1 MASKTIPFPNAGKKI
16 QVPDAGKKTQ
26 AQSPSSDQA
35 IAERTRRAVAELQ
48 DAMDQ
53 AVLAGLGVEPCFRR
67 IEQRF
72 AGKGM
77 RIESFVCKVDVY
89 RGLA

>member
-1 MASKTIPFPNAGKKI
+1 MASKTIPFPNAGR
-16 QVPDAGKKTQ
+16 KTH
-26 AQSPSSDQA
+26 AQSLSRDQA

-48 DAMDQ
+48 GAMDE
-53 AVLAGLGVEPCFRR
+53 AVLAGLVVEPCFSR

-72 AGKGM
+72 AGDGM
-77 RIESFVCKVDVY
+77 SIDSFVCKIDTF

>member
-1 MASKTIPFPNAGKKI
+1 MASKTIPFPNAGT
-16 QVPDAGKKTQ
+16 KTQ
-26 AQSPSSDQA
+26 APSPSSDQA

-53 AVLAGLGVEPCFRR
+53 AVLAGLDVKPCFRR

-77 RIESFVCKVDVY
+77 RIDSFICKVDIY

>member
-1 MASKTIPFPNAGKKI
+1 MASNTIPFPNAYKRNR
-16 QVPDAGKKTQ
+16 
-26 AQSPSSDQA
+26 AQPLSRDPE

-48 DAMDQ
+48 GAIDE
-53 AVLAGLGVEPCFRR
+53 AVLAGLVVEPCFRR

-77 RIESFVCKVDVY
+77 RIDSFVCKVDIY
-89 RGLA
+89 RGLT

>member
-1 MASKTIPFPNAGKKI
+1 MASKTIPFPNAGKKT
-16 QVPDAGKKTQ
+16 QLPNAGKNTR
-26 AQSPSSDQA
+26 AQSPSCDQA

-53 AVLAGLGVEPCFRR
+53 AVLAGLVVEPCFRR

-77 RIESFVCKVDVY
+77 RIDSFVCKVDVY

>member
-1 MASKTIPFPNAGKKI
+1 MTRKEQVVMASKTIPFPNAGKK
-16 QVPDAGKKTQ
+16 TQ
-26 AQSPSSDQA
+26 AQSLPRDQA
-35 IAERTRRAVAELQ
+35 IAERTRRAVVELQ

-53 AVLAGLGVEPCFRR
+53 AVLAGLVVKPSFRR

-77 RIESFVCKVDVY
+77 RVDSFVCKIDTF

>member
-1 MASKTIPFPNAGKKI
+1 MASKTIPFPKAGNKHLV
-16 QVPDAGKKTQ
+16 QPLSRDPD
-26 AQSPSSDQA
+26 

-48 DAMDQ
+48 IAMDE
-53 AVLAGLGVEPCFRR
+53 AVLAGLVVEPCFSR

-77 RIESFVCKVDVY
+77 RIDSFVCKVGIY